1 MNEGKFMKKKRG
13 KDTFN
18 YVDKFIFFVF
28 CKKSHIFAIKKI
40 MKVYIE
46 TYGCQMNV
54 VDSEVVVSILAE
66 EGYTVTSQ
74 LSVADLVLVNTCSVR
89 ENAEQRIRGR
99 LSLFRA
105 EKIKRPEMIIGVIGC
120 MAERLKHQLLE
131 EEKSVDLVVG
141 PDAYRDLPNLVRR
154 AETGQKAVNV
164 LLSIEET
171 YSDVS
176 PVRMD
181 KNRVS
186 SFVSIMRGCN
196 NCCSFCIV
204 PYTRGEERSRSI
216 DTILRETGELLQM
229 GYKEVT
235 LLGQNVDSY
244 RWKNESG
251 NTIDFAQLL
260 EAVAGVSPNLRVR
273 FSTSHPKDICDEVLH
288 VMAAYKNICKSI
300 HLPAQSGSTRILE
313 LMRRGYT
320 REWYMSRIN
329 AIRRIM
335 PDCSISTDIIA
346 GFCTETE
353 DDHRETLS
361 LMEQAQF
368 DHAFM
373 FKYSERP
380 NTLAAREMPD
390 NVPETV
396 KTRRLQEIIDLQGRL
411 SAESKQRCIG
421 KTYEVLA
428 ESISKKSNNELSGR
442 NSQNMVVVF
451 PKGNHAPGDYVKVR
465 IKDCTQATLIGE

>member
-1 MNEGKFMKKKRG
+1 
-13 KDTFN
+13 
-18 YVDKFIFFVF
+18 
-28 CKKSHIFAIKKI
+28 

-54 VDSEVVVSILAE
+54 VDSEVVVSILSV
-66 EGYTVTSQ
+66 EGYSITSS
-74 LSVADLVLVNTCSVR
+74 LAEADLVLINTCSVR

-99 LSLFRA
+99 LNVFRT
-105 EKIKRPEMIIGVIGC
+105 EKRKRPELIIGVIGC
-120 MAERLKHQLLE
+120 MAERLKNQLLE

-141 PDAYRDLPNLVRR
+141 PDAYRDLPNLVRS
-154 AETGQKAVNV
+154 AETGLKAINV
-164 LLSIEET
+164 LLSREET

-204 PYTRGEERSRSI
+204 PYTRGAERSRSI
-216 DTILRETGELLQM
+216 ETILRETGELVAM

-244 RWKNESG
+244 RRQNENG
-251 NTIDFAQLL
+251 DVTGFARLL
-260 EAVAGVSPNLRVR
+260 EAVAGVSPDMRVR
-273 FSTSHPKDICDEVLH
+273 FSTSHPKDMSDDVLH
-288 VMAAYKNICKSI
+288 VMAAHNNICKSI

-320 REWYMSRIN
+320 REWYIDRIE

-353 DDHRETLS
+353 NDHRDTLT

-368 DHAFM
+368 DYAFM

-380 NTLAAREMPD
+380 NTLAARTLTD
-390 NVPETV
+390 DVPETV

-411 SAESKQRCIG
+411 SAESKKRCIG

-428 ESISKKSNNELSGR
+428 ESISKKSSAELSGR

-451 PKGNHAPGDYVKVR
+451 PKGSRVPGEYVTVN
-465 IKDCTQATLIGE
+465 ITDCTPATLIGIEV